1 MSNFEENNWEWQ
13 LQQWGQQF
21 GEWWELQTQGLGRR
35 MPQVG
40 LPDWLKNLGLPA
52 WVYQLILWICLG
64 VILTWLS
71 WQLIRVGIPYL
82 RKIADRSLPSPKSPV
97 KLKQLKAQKWQER
110 SQKFQAQGNYTE
122 ACRCLYFALLQYLDE
137 VGTIPQKDSRTDRE
151 YRQLVAP
158 LPHDSLYQI
167 LLNTH
172 EELCFGLQTI
182 SPEQLAQCHQA
193 LETIMQSSSPKSI
206 SPQTISYE

>member
-1 MSNFEENNWEWQ
+1 MSNFEENNWAWQ

-21 GEWWELQTQGLGRR
+21 GEWWELQTQALERNL
-35 MPQVG
+35 PKFEY
-40 LPDWLKNLGLPA
+40 PDWLKNLGLPA
-52 WVYQLILWICLG
+52 WVYQSILWLVLG
-64 VILTWLS
+64 VVLTWLS
-71 WQLIRVGIPYL
+71 WQLLRVGIPYL
-82 RKIADRSLPSPKSPV
+82 QKIVKRSIASPSSPT
-97 KLKQLKAQKWQER
+97 KLRQLKVQKWQER

-137 VGTIPQKDSRTDRE
+137 KEIILQQDSRTDRE
-151 YRQLVAP
+151 YRQLVIL

-193 LETIMQSSSPKSI
+193 LETIMESNPQSSTPARSV
-206 SPQTISYE
+206 